1 MNGVRGASEE
11 SEESSR
17 GEKVRT
23 DIFAILLIL
32 VAANANIWIADS
44 VLKGP
49 FDRALMAAQMNLG
62 DR

>member
-1 MNGVRGASEE
+1 MRGASEE
-11 SEESSR
+11 SEESGS

-23 DIFAILLIL
+23 DIFAIPLMI
-32 VAANANIWIADS
+32 VPANANIWIADS

-62 DR
+62 GR